1 MTGFTQ
7 AHTLFTLMWDSLV
20 CLTSGSAFYLIM
32 TLPDPVDLSEEG
44 ELEPE
49 EGELG
54 EEPEQVISAL

>member
-1 MTGFTQ
+1 
-7 AHTLFTLMWDSLV
+7 
-20 CLTSGSAFYLIM
+20 M